1 VGINRAYVDQRG
13 TFPSTGKPW
22 YISPTTQA
30 AATTTDMGLEGAIR
44 ITAKLRLEVTP
55 GSSDEF
61 ICGQWNGLT
70 ASASWFWGARTTGLI
85 FGIYDETNPGVRRD
99 LVAMSSA
106 ELAAALPQDV
116 DSYIGTEVVPNHNGT
131 QFRAAGL
138 TSLDGEHWT
147 YVRNVIGPTD
157 FRPRNNNSI
166 PLNIGSH
173 QTLGTFSPST
183 WRPAANSTIA
193 SKYLGGGNQRGYAFT
208 LAAAGTLVFTIS
220 TTGGNFFQA
229 LSSVA
234 VPAGN
239 TPLWVKFT
247 SDRTTGATNF
257 YTAPDGPN
265 EPTSWNLLGTEQTLQ
280 AGTSIF
286 ASSAPFEIGTIDN
299 GTQPFAG
306 AIRRVLLRSGIAG
319 TTVLD
324 VHENDA
330 AHLVTP
336 STFSAGTGQTV
347 TVNQTGSN
355 LIIQPQA
362 DRVMWRYDSD
372 EGFEGGSWTDPRG
385 VTWTLTDPLLGQG
398 ELFAQPTTLNTNLF
412 DITNDRV
419 ILWVEIGGTATTIT
433 IERAGTDRFGNAVPD
448 IVLSSVTNT
457 KRAFRLTSDMV
468 NPATGAVKISFSQ
481 LTGVKAVVLD
491 G

>member
-1 VGINRAYVDQRG
+1 
-13 TFPSTGKPW
+13 
-22 YISPTTQA
+22 
-30 AATTTDMGLEGAIR
+30 
-44 ITAKLRLEVTP
+44 
-55 GSSDEF
+55 
-61 ICGQWNGLT
+61 LT

-173 QTLGTFSPST
+173 QTLGTFFDGRVYWIQVEAIERTKLLFPNVVGNFLSVPDAAALDITGDIEIVARVDPAT
-183 WRPAANSTIA
+183 WRPSVSTSILSKWIA
-193 SKYLGGGNQRGYAFT
+193 TGNQRSWSFAISGSG
-208 LAAAGTLVFTIS
+208 LPVLTIS
-220 TTGGNFFQA
+220 TTGSDFFQGIA
-229 LSSVA
+229 SAA
-234 VPAGN
+234 VPSGSG
-239 TPLWVKFT
+239 PLWLKVT
-247 SDRTTGATNF
+247 SNRTTGATDF

-265 EPTSWNLLGTEQTLQ
+265 EPTSWTALGTTQTLQ
-280 AGTSIF
+280 AGTAMFVSTAPVEVGSIAF
-286 ASSAPFEIGTIDN
+286 GT
-299 GTQPFAG
+299 TQNWNG